1 MYGDYVS
8 WLADGKSAKVMK
20 AHELVDADCR
30 CAALPRP
37 APPRPAPRRPCLP
50 VPRRPVP
57 VARLGA
63 ARSSHLPRGN
73 DETTKM
79 MLRRVRTSRAEEIHL
94 HVSLLPSARRQLA
107 THTTPRA
114 PGLGRASCPPATPAD
129 STRRRGKSVD
139 RRLARAPACRR
150 KMRLLTLVSLAKGS
164 KELSYA
170 SVAAGLQVEASG
182 ARPAHY
188 PDSPARPPRPA
199 APLPPSAPPRPP
211 PRRSSP
217 GAQRWSPANPNPNPN
232 PNPYANQRW
241 SRG

>member
-1 MYGDYVS
+1 MRR
-8 WLADGKSAKVMK
+8 A
-20 AHELVDADCR
+20 
-30 CAALPRP
+30 
-37 APPRPAPRRPCLP
+37 APPRPAPRRPAPAVPSRVAPPCLRCP
-50 VPRRPVP
+50 
-57 VARLGA
+57 LGSCA
-63 ARSSHLPRGN
+63 QLPCLPRGN

-129 STRRRGKSVD
+129 STRRRGKPVD

-217 GAQRWSPANPNPNPN
+217 GAQRWS
-232 PNPYANQRW
+232 
-241 SRG
+241 RG